1 MKTRYCVIMQCV
13 DDYLFFSPLS
23 VSCVGT
29 FLDLLR
35 EQMVAWVQTLQLE
48 DPSTR
53 PGVEQGLFCIVKP
66 PFGYVAVTALVRS
79 RYILVS
85 WGRGY
90 SFCT

>member
-1 MKTRYCVIMQCV
+1 MKTRYFMIMWN
-13 DDYLFFSPLS
+13 DYDYLFSHPFCFL
-23 VSCVGT
+23 VLDL
-29 FLDLLR
+29 LDLLR